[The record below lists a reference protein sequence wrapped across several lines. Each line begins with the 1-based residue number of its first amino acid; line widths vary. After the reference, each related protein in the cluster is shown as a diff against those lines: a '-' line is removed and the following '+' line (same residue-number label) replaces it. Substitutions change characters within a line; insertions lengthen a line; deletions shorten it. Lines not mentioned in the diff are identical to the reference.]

1 MPRVSNKKNGP
12 SQIELPLF
20 SAPAGQRRLP
30 SEESPRQVSA
40 AAVVEA
46 AAKPQVESPKPV
58 AVAASPAR
66 PGLRVIQG
74 GGERK
79 HESLASRDA
88 VVRVLVEAGADL
100 LLRRI
105 SPERAEEIER
115 KVDRVLRL
123 FDQVDGAPMLMPVL
137 QRQLDD
143 LEALMRET
151 RNVRS
156 SGRR

>member
-1 MPRVSNKKNGP
+1 M
-12 SQIELPLF
+12 QLDLPLF
-20 SAPAGQRRLP
+20 AQHAAARPEPLQPAPAVP
-30 SEESPRQVSA
+30 SPSP
-40 AAVVEA
+40 
-46 AAKPQVESPKPV
+46 SP
-58 AVAASPAR
+58 R

-74 GGERK
+74 GGQRRQEQL
-79 HESLASRDA
+79 SSRDA

-123 FDQVDGAPMLMPVL
+123 FDQVDAAPMLMPVL

-143 LEALMRET
+143 LEALMQET
-151 RNVRS
+151 RSVRAA
-156 SGRR
+156 RR

>member
-1 MPRVSNKKNGP
+1 MSKKKQDGP

-20 SAPAGQRRLP
+20 SSPPSARLTPQVPPAPVAPVRAAPAAP
-30 SEESPRQVSA
+30 A
-40 AAVVEA
+40 
-46 AAKPQVESPKPV
+46 
-58 AVAASPAR
+58 AR

-74 GGERK
+74 GGQRT
-79 HESLASRDA
+79 HEALASRDA

-105 SPERAEEIER
+105 TPERADEIER

-123 FDQVDGAPMLMPVL
+123 FDQVDAAPELMPVL
-137 QRQLDD
+137 KRHLDD

-151 RNVRS
+151 RS
-156 SGRR
+156 LSKAMRR